1 MKKNWRG
8 KPLNGRYPQRTDN
21 GNVDQ
26 STPTNGLAA
35 LGFLKAEIELF
46 ILMAHDQTI
55 STRVYQSRILK
66 TGANPK
72 YRLCKNNKET
82 VDHIISGCSIIVNT

>member
-1 MKKNWRG
+1 
-8 KPLNGRYPQRTDN
+8 
-21 GNVDQ
+21 
-26 STPTNGLAA
+26 
-35 LGFLKAEIELF
+35 
-46 ILMAHDQTI
+46 MAHDQTI

-82 VDHIISGCSIIVNT
+82 VDHIISGCSIIVNTEYLQRSMDALGDTKLRKMVMVLCDFAFHMNREIDTN